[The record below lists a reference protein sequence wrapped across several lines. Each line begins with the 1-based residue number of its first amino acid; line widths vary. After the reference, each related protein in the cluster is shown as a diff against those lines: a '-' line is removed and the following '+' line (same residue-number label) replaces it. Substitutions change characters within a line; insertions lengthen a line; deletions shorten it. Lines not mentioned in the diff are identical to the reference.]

1 MKLVDRIEHWPL
13 TRLRPYDRNS
23 RTHSSE
29 QVDKIAASILEFG
42 FNQPILVDQRTG
54 TIVAGHGRL
63 MAASKLGL
71 AAAPVIVLDHLTDAQ
86 RRAYVIADNKLSDL
100 AGWDDSILRL
110 ELAELDAQGFDISLA
125 GFSAEEMDDLLGDH
139 EDDEPPGDED
149 EVPDVRPAATSKTG
163 DVWHLGP
170 HRLVCGDATRVQDL
184 RKIVADEEVECLWT
198 DPPYN
203 VAYEGSAGSI
213 ANDDMPDKEFRE
225 FLTAA
230 FMVAAV
236 ALKPG
241 GAAYVAHAD
250 GVPGEAFRASFRAA
264 GFKLSGCLIWR
275 KNHFTLS
282 RSDYQWQ
289 HEPIL
294 YGWKEGAAHRWH
306 GARNKTTIHEFD
318 DGLFQQVG
326 DNAWQIR
333 VGDQTLLVEGS
344 DLQVSEVRSSVMLEE
359 KPPRNGEH
367 PTMKPVPLIERM
379 LANSTKPGDLVLD
392 LFGGSGSTLI
402 ACHKTGRQARIVE
415 LDPRFVDVIIRRWQD
430 YSGQE
435 AVLAGSGQTF
445 NDLVLER
452 ANELMD
458 VLEGSAAA

>member
-13 TRLRPYDRNS
+13 ARLRPYDRNS

-29 QVDKIAASILEFG
+29 QVDKIAASIAEFG
-42 FNQPILVDQRTG
+42 FVQPILVDQRTG

-71 AAAPVIVLDHLTDAQ
+71 EVAPVIVLDHLTDAQ

-100 AGWDDSILRL
+100 AGWDDAMLRSEL
-110 ELAELDAQGFDISLA
+110 EELDADGFDIGLA
-125 GFSAEEMDDLLGDH
+125 GFTADELEEILGAD
-139 EDDEPPGDED
+139 EDDTPPGDED
-149 EVPDVRPAATSKTG
+149 DVPSTPSKPVTMRG
-163 DVWHLGP
+163 DVWELGA
-170 HRLVCGDATRVQDL
+170 HRLVCGDSTKLADL
-184 RKIVADEEVECLWT
+184 LKITGEEEVECLWT

-203 VAYEGSAGSI
+203 VAYHGSAGSI
-213 ANDDMPDKEFRE
+213 QNDDMPDHEFRE
-225 FLTAA
+225 FLRAA
-230 FMVAAV
+230 FMVANV
-236 ALKPG
+236 VMKPG

-250 GVPGEAFRASFRAA
+250 GMPGEAFRSSFRLA

-282 RSDYQWQ
+282 RSDYHWQ

-306 GARNKTTIHEFD
+306 GERNKTTMHEF
-318 DGLFQQVG
+318 GGGIFEQVG

-333 VGDQTLLVEGS
+333 VGEQTLLIEGEA
-344 DLQVSEVRSSVMLEE
+344 LQVSEARTSVMLEE
-359 KPPRNGEH
+359 KPQRSAEH

-379 LANSTKPGDLVLD
+379 LANSTKAGDVVLD

-402 ACHKTGRQARIVE
+402 ACHKMGRVARLVE
-415 LDPRFVDVIIRRWQD
+415 LEEKFCDVIVRRWQD
-430 YSGQE
+430 YTGE
-435 AVLAGSGQTF
+435 VAVLQESGEEF
-445 NDLVLER
+445 E
-452 ANELMD
+452 D
-458 VLEGSAAA
+458 VMIRRAAANDNDQAAAAA